1 MSEMQPETAPR
12 GGLLTRRAGP
22 LPVWAWLAIVTA
34 LGVGYYLLKG
44 RGSSGSGSSSTSGTG
59 SETPA
64 SDVPDYVSQTTVNL
78 TEPAEP
84 AQPAAPGNTPHPPPA
99 PPPRGVKKPAPPG
112 KKQPPVKKPAAKG
125 GKQPPIFS
133 NTYQVRPG
141 DTLDKLAEKFG
152 VSRVELAHANGLG
165 TGAGLR
171 TGQELKVP
179 GPLKPRSKG
188 GPG

>member
-1 MSEMQPETAPR
+1 MQAEAPAR
-12 GGLLTRRAGP
+12 GGMLTRRAGP

-34 LGVGYYLLKG
+34 AGVGYYLLKS
-44 RGSSGSGSSSTSGTG
+44 RGASSGSSSSSGAG
-59 SETPA
+59 STTPA
-64 SDVPDYVSQTTVNL
+64 GDVPDYISQTTVNL

-84 AQPAAPGNTPHPPPA
+84 GQPAAPGNTPPPAPA
-99 PPPRGVKKPAPPG
+99 PPPKGRGVKPPEPPG
-112 KKQPPVKKPAAKG
+112 RKQPPVKEPAAKG
-125 GKQPPIFS
+125 SGQPPIFS
-133 NTYQVRPG
+133 NTYQVKAG